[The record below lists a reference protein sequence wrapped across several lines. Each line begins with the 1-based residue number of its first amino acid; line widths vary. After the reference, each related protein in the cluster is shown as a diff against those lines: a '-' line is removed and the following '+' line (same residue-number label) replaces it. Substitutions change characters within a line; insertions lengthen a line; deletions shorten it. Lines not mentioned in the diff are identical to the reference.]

1 MAYVPVSLQSGRRV
15 VLFLVPFKG
24 AKMVLRSGW
33 PDLINCLAW
42 RKQLKYFDKRPFLY
56 IFVELIIC
64 IMVENCK
71 THKIYANYPMDALS
85 LRELESDINDLDV
98 QLGDW
103 VLVDCAGMTYICSS
117 GLRVFLTLNKN
128 VTAKG
133 GKLIIRNLE
142 PLVKTVFDM
151 SGFSQIFN
159 IE

>member
-1 MAYVPVSLQSGRRV
+1 MSAN
-15 VLFLVPFKG
+15 FT
-24 AKMVLRSGW
+24 
-33 PDLINCLAW
+33 
-42 RKQLKYFDKRPFLY
+42 
-56 IFVELIIC
+56 
-64 IMVENCK
+64 

-85 LRELESDINDLDV
+85 LRELENDINQLIRD
-98 QLGDW
+98 LGDI

-142 PLVKTVFDM
+142 PLVKNVFDM